1 MRTRT
6 FNIYVFA
13 AFLLV
18 GCSDLVGSDSN
29 QAKEETYVYTAY
41 DSTGT
46 AIVEGELDVTF
57 EKVEDDDN
65 RFHLEGTWDL
75 QQTGNTK
82 RPIGKQTGEGE
93 LRGNVREN
101 GRAWI
106 NLNPNIENDN
116 VTLRGEFEG
125 ESLDRLQGEWLYMS
139 WVRVNGGQFE
149 VEAK

>member
-1 MRTRT
+1 MRTQI
-6 FNIYVFA
+6 FSIYVLA

-18 GCSDLVGSDSN
+18 GCADLVGSNSDSI
-29 QAKEETYVYTAY
+29 KEETYVYTAY

-57 EKVEDDDN
+57 EKAEDDDN

-75 QQTGNTK
+75 QQVRDTK

-93 LRGNVREN
+93 LRGNVRED

-106 NLNPNIENDN
+106 NLNPNIEDDN

-125 ESLDRLQGEWLYMS
+125 KSLERLQGEWSYMS

-149 VEAK
+149 VEAE

>member
-1 MRTRT
+1 MRPRI
-6 FNIYVFA
+6 FRISVLA

-18 GCSDLVGSDSN
+18 GCGDLVGSNSD
-29 QAKEETYVYTAY
+29 QVKEETYVYTAY

-57 EKVEDDDN
+57 EKVEDEDN

-75 QQTGNTK
+75 KQVRETEC
-82 RPIGKQTGEGE
+82 PIGKQTGEGE
-93 LRGNVREN
+93 LRGTVREN

-106 NLNPNIENDN
+106 HLNPNIEDDN
-116 VTLRGEFEG
+116 VTLQGKFEG
-125 ESLDRLQGEWLYMS
+125 DGLDRLQGEWSYMS